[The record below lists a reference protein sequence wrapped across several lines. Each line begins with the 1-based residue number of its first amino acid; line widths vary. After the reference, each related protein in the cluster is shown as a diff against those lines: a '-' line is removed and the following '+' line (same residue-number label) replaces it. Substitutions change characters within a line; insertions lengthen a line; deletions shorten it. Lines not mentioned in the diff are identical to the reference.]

1 LVFDEINITCFR
13 QLKNGMSVKRMFIRF
28 IQFSLQVNWTQ
39 KKCTQ
44 QNNKFPFRA
53 NKILLTLI
61 ISFEGHGWRVS
72 SKRNNKIEHSART
85 LINLTLNARRSKAI
99 NSIKVDKSF
108 YLPSGFLKIIL
119 DLIICREL
127 FLIQH
132 NYGYETMNG
141 NTKPWELLGIKASCV
156 HTLKKEI

>member
-1 LVFDEINITCFR
+1 MVKELVRKEIIK
-13 QLKNGMSVKRMFIRF
+13 LSIRLE
-28 IQFSLQVNWTQ
+28 LQ
-39 KKCTQ
+39 
-44 QNNKFPFRA
+44 
-53 NKILLTLI
+53 
-61 ISFEGHGWRVS
+61 
-72 SKRNNKIEHSART
+72 
-85 LINLTLNARRSKAI
+85 INLTLNARRSKAI

-127 FLIQH
+127 FLIIQH